1 MNTENALA
9 WPAKKNLFGVQVSA
23 TRYHEVVHT
32 VIAAAQRRQR
42 GVVTFLPVHGIVT
55 AVIDAAYRSRVNR
68 CEIVAPDGQPVRWA
82 LNFFHKSRLEDRVY
96 GPETMR
102 QLCQKA
108 AQAGVSIYL
117 CGSTPQ
123 VLNQLEARM
132 VEMFPGLQVAGKDS
146 PPFRPMTPQEN
157 DALCER
163 INRSGA
169 GLAFI
174 GLGCPRQEI
183 FAQDN
188 RQRIQAVQLC
198 VGAAFDF
205 HAGNKKM
212 APPILQRFGLEWLY
226 RLTQEPRRLWKRYL
240 VTNSIF
246 VALVMKDMLK
256 GLGWLRRPSA
266 QEGAQALT
274 RPIAVLAQRVNR
286 FGHKPGS

>member
-1 MNTENALA
+1 MSTGIAPA
-9 WPAKKNLFGVQVSA
+9 WPAKKNLFGVHVSA
-23 TRYHEVVHT
+23 TCYHQVVRT
-32 VIAAAQRRQR
+32 VIAAAQQRQH
-42 GVVTFLPVHGIVT
+42 GVVTCLAVHGIVT
-55 AVIDAAYRSRVNR
+55 AAVDAQYRSRVNR
-68 CEIVAPDGQPVRWA
+68 CDIVAPDGQPVRWA

-102 QLCQKA
+102 RLCQKA
-108 AQAGVSIYL
+108 AHSGVSIYL
-117 CGSTPQ
+117 CGSTME
-123 VLNQLEARM
+123 VLEQLEARL
-132 VEMFPGLQVAGKDS
+132 VEMFPGLVVAGKES
-146 PPFRPMTPQEN
+146 PPFRPMMPQEN

-174 GLGCPRQEI
+174 GLGVPRQEI

-188 RQRIQAVQLC
+188 RQKIDAVQVC

-212 APPILQRFGLEWLY
+212 APPILQRFGLEWFY
-226 RLTQEPRRLWKRYL
+226 RLTHEPGRLWKRYL

-246 VALVMKDMLK
+246 IALVMKDMLK

-266 QEGAQALT
+266 QE
-274 RPIAVLAQRVNR
+274 
-286 FGHKPGS
+286 PGT

>member
-1 MNTENALA
+1 MNTGKAPV
-9 WPAKKNLFGVQVSA
+9 WPAKKNLFGVQVSP
-23 TRYHEVVHT
+23 THYHQVVRT
-32 VIAAAQRRQR
+32 VIAAAQQRQR

-55 AVIDAAYRSRVNR
+55 AAINAPYRSRVNQ
-68 CEIVAPDGQPVRWA
+68 CDIVAPDGQPVRWA
-82 LNFFHKSRLEDRVY
+82 LNFFHKSRLADRVY

-102 QLCQKA
+102 RLCQKA

-123 VLNQLEARM
+123 VLDQLEARL
-132 VEMFPGLQVAGKDS
+132 VEMFPGLQVAGKYS
-146 PPFRPMTPQEN
+146 PPFRPMTTQEN
-157 DALCER
+157 DDLCER

-169 GLAFI
+169 SLVFI

-183 FAQDN
+183 FAHEN
-188 RQRIQAVQLC
+188 RNKINAVQLC

-240 VTNSIF
+240 LTNSIF
-246 VALVMKDMLK
+246 IALVMKDVFK

-266 QEGAQALT
+266 QESGT
-274 RPIAVLAQRVNR
+274 
-286 FGHKPGS
+286 

>member
-1 MNTENALA
+1 MDTDIALA

-23 TRYHEVVHT
+23 TRYHQVVRT
-32 VIAAAQRRQR
+32 VIAAAQRRR
-42 GVVTFLPVHGIVT
+42 GGVVTCLAVHGIVT
-55 AVIDAAYRSRVNR
+55 AAVDAPYRSRVNQ
-68 CEIVAPDGQPVRWA
+68 CDIVAPDGQPVRWA
-82 LNFFHKSRLEDRVY
+82 LNFFHNSGLEDRVY

-102 QLCQKA
+102 RLCQEA
-108 AQAGVSIYL
+108 ADAGVGIYL

-123 VLNQLEARM
+123 VLDQLEARL
-132 VEMFPGLQVAGKDS
+132 VEMSPGLRVAGKYS

-157 DALCER
+157 DELCER
-163 INRSGA
+163 INHSGA

-174 GLGCPRQEI
+174 GLGVPRQEI

-188 RQRIQAVQLC
+188 RQKIDAVQVC

-212 APPILQRFGLEWLY
+212 APPILQRFGLEWVY
-226 RLTQEPRRLWKRYL
+226 RLTHEPRRLWKRYL

-246 VALVMKDMLK
+246 IALVVKDMFK

-266 QEGAQALT
+266 QESGT
-274 RPIAVLAQRVNR
+274 
-286 FGHKPGS
+286 